1 MGKKEKKHR
10 KKKKEEVIW
19 RRFLERELG
28 RGRGDFLFSGNGDFG
43 LSMVNE
49 SELGI
54 EEKFAKKKLRELER
68 EI

>member
-28 RGRGDFLFSGNGDFG
+28 RGRDFLFSGNGDFG

-49 SELGI
+49 SELGQ
-54 EEKFAKKKLRELER
+54 KKSLRKKKLRES
-68 EI
+68 